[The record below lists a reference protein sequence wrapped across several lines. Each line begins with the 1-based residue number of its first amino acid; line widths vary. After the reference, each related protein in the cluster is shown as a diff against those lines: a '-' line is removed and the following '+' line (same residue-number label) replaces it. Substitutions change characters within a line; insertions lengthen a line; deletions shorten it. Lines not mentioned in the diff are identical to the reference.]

1 MSVSSFNRRWAAVI
15 LEALTRHGVRHIC
28 IAPGSRST
36 PLTLAAA
43 ENRAFIH
50 HTHFDERG
58 LGHLALGLAKASNAP
73 VAVIVTSGT
82 AVANLY
88 PALIEAGLTCEKLV
102 LLTADRPPEL
112 IDCGAN
118 QAIRQPGIFASHP
131 SDTLSLPRPTRD
143 IPARWLVSTVD
154 NALSALRAGALH
166 INCPFAEPLYGEMD
180 DADLD
185 WHQALGDWWQSD
197 KPWLRTPVKLES
209 PKQRDWFFW
218 RQKRGVV
225 VAGRMSAAEG
235 KLAAEWAQTL
245 GWPLIGDVLSQTG
258 QPLPCADLWLGNAK
272 ATTELQDAQIVIQ
285 LGASLTGKRLLQ
297 WQASCT
303 PEEYWLVDTQEGRLD
318 PAHHRGRRL
327 ISTVADWLEQHPAE
341 RRAPWAT
348 AIPALSR
355 QAWQLTA
362 EHSEDFG
369 EAQLAHHIRRYLPE
383 QGQLFVGNSLVV
395 RLIDALSRLP
405 AGYPVFSNRGASGI
419 DGLIS
424 TAAGVQRA
432 NARPTLAIVGDLSA
446 LYDLNALALL
456 RQTSAPFV
464 LMVVNN
470 NGGQIFSLLPTPQSE
485 RERFYL
491 MPQNVQFEH
500 AAAMFSLRYQRPQSW
515 AELESALKAAWSKPR
530 TTLIEVVVND
540 SDGAQMLQNLLAQV
554 SHL

>member
-1 MSVSSFNRRWAAVI
+1 MSVSSFNRRWATVI

-43 ENRAFIH
+43 DNPAFIH
-50 HTHFDERG
+50 HAHFDERG
-58 LGHLALGLAKASNAP
+58 LGHLALGLAKASREP

-88 PALIEAGLTCEKLV
+88 PALIEAGLTGEKLI

-118 QAIRQPGIFASHP
+118 QAIRQQAMFANHP
-131 SDTLSLPRPTRD
+131 TQTLSLPRPTRD

-154 NALSALRAGALH
+154 NAVGSLRQGALH

-180 DADLD
+180 NADLD
-185 WHQALGDWWQSD
+185 WQQALGDWWQSD
-197 KPWLRTPVKLES
+197 KPWLRAPAELVS

-218 RQKRGVV
+218 RQKRGVI

-235 KLAAEWAQTL
+235 KRVSEWAQTL

-258 QPLPCADLWLGNAK
+258 QPLPCADLWLGNAR
-272 ATTELQDAQIVIQ
+272 AVTELQQAQIVVQ
-285 LGASLTGKRLLQ
+285 LGSSLTGKRLLQ
-297 WQASCT
+297 WQATCE
-303 PEEYWLVDTQEGRLD
+303 PEEYWLVENREGRLD

-327 ISTVADWLEQHPAE
+327 VSGITEWLDLHPAE
-341 RRAPWAT
+341 KHKPWAT
-348 AIPALSR
+348 AIPELSR
-355 QAWQLTA
+355 QAWALVEQ
-362 EHSEDFG
+362 HSEQFG
-369 EAQLAHHIRRYLPE
+369 EAQLAHRIRNCLPE

-395 RLIDALSRLP
+395 RLIDAFSRLP
-405 AGYPVFSNRGASGI
+405 AGYPVYSNRGASGI

-432 NARPTLAIVGDLSA
+432 TAKATLAIVGDLSA

-456 RQTSAPFV
+456 RQASAPFV
-464 LMVVNN
+464 LLVVNN
-470 NGGQIFSLLPTPQSE
+470 NGGQIFSLLPTPPRE
-485 RERFYL
+485 REQFYL
-491 MPQNVQFEH
+491 MPQNINFEH
-500 AAAMFSLRYQRPQSW
+500 AAAMFSLKYQRPQSW
-515 AELESALKAAWSKPR
+515 AELDMALNSAWSKPGA
-530 TTLIEVVVND
+530 TLIEVVVND
-540 SDGAQMLQNLLAQV
+540 SDGAQMLQNMLAQV

>member
-1 MSVSSFNRRWAAVI
+1 MSVSSFNRRWATVI

-43 ENRAFIH
+43 DNPAFIH

-58 LGHLALGLAKASNAP
+58 LGHLALGLAKASREP

-88 PALIEAGLTCEKLV
+88 PALIEAGLTGEKLI

-118 QAIRQPGIFASHP
+118 QAIRQQAMFATHP
-131 SDTLSLPRPTRD
+131 TQTLSLPRPTRD

-154 NALSALRAGALH
+154 NAVGSLRQGALH

-180 DADLD
+180 NADLD
-185 WHQALGDWWQSD
+185 WQQALGDWWQSD
-197 KPWLRTPVKLES
+197 KPWLSAPAELVS

-218 RQKRGVV
+218 RQKRGVI

-235 KLAAEWAQTL
+235 KRVAEWAQTL

-258 QPLPCADLWLGNAK
+258 QPLPCADLWLGNAR
-272 ATTELQDAQIVIQ
+272 AVTELQQAQIVVQ
-285 LGASLTGKRLLQ
+285 LGSSLTGKRLLQ
-297 WQASCT
+297 WQATCE
-303 PEEYWLVDTQEGRLD
+303 PEEYWLVENREGRLD

-327 ISTVADWLEQHPAE
+327 VSGITEWLDLHPAE
-341 RRAPWAT
+341 KRKPWAT
-348 AIPALSR
+348 AIPELSR
-355 QAWQLTA
+355 QAWALVEQ
-362 EHSEDFG
+362 HSEQFG
-369 EAQLAHHIRRYLPE
+369 EAQLAHRIRNCLPE

-395 RLIDALSRLP
+395 RLIDAFSRLP
-405 AGYPVFSNRGASGI
+405 AGYPVYSNRGASGI

-432 NARPTLAIVGDLSA
+432 TAKATLAIVGDLSA

-456 RQTSAPFV
+456 RQASAPFV
-464 LMVVNN
+464 LLVVNN
-470 NGGQIFSLLPTPQSE
+470 NGGQIFSLLPTPPRE
-485 RERFYL
+485 REQFYL
-491 MPQNVQFEH
+491 MPQNINFEH
-500 AAAMFSLRYQRPQSW
+500 AAAMFSLKYQRPQSW
-515 AELESALKAAWSKPR
+515 AELDMALNSAWSKPGA
-530 TTLIEVVVND
+530 TLIEVVVND
-540 SDGAQMLQNLLAQV
+540 SDGAQMLQNMLAQV